1 MSRAWYVLQTFSQYE
16 KKIEQEIKL
25 LISEGIFGSNVLDV
39 KAPIER
45 VEEIKNGKKRIRER
59 KIWPGYILI
68 ELDLPEQDWKSTVA
82 NIIKLP
88 GVVNFVGTNKEQK
101 PLPISDEE
109 VKSVFMLAGEIKAD
123 KSIFILYDFEEGER
137 VRIKGGP
144 FDSFEGIIGSIDYEK
159 KKLKVAVQIFGRS
172 TPVEVDFQHIEKI

>member
-25 LISEGIFGSNVLDV
+25 LVSEGALGGEVLDV
-39 KAPIER
+39 RAPIER
-45 VEEIKNGKKRIRER
+45 VEEVRNGKKRVRER
-59 KIWPGYILI
+59 KIWPGYILV
-68 ELDLPEQDWKSTVA
+68 ELDLPEVGWKDTVA
-82 NIIKLP
+82 NLVKIP
-88 GVVNFVGTNKEQK
+88 GVVSFVGTGKEQK

-109 VKSVFMLAGEIKAD
+109 VKSVFMLTGEIKAD
-123 KSIFILYDFEEGER
+123 KSIFVLYDFEEGER

-144 FDSFEGIIGSIDYEK
+144 FDSFEGAIGSIDYEK